1 MPRISSPWGNI
12 FCKFGKEAALC
23 LDKTI
28 IYTRDAG
35 GNVTQKKVYALSTQA
50 NYTHSVGDGYGY
62 SKLSINFPEIMAVAA
77 LVIYAPGVLGA
88 IETIGAVISI
98 FD

>member
-12 FCKFGKEAALC
+12 FCKFGKEAAVC

-35 GNVTQKKVYALSTQA
+35 GNVTQKKVESWLRDFLTNMTSELP
-50 NYTHSVGDGYGY
+50 V
-62 SKLSINFPEIMAVAA
+62 F
-77 LVIYAPGVLGA
+77 
-88 IETIGAVISI
+88 
-98 FD
+98 

>member
-12 FCKFGKEAALC
+12 FCKFGKEAVVC

-35 GNVTQKKVYALSTQA
+35 VNVIQKKVESWLRDFLTNMTSELPV
-50 NYTHSVGDGYGY
+50 S
-62 SKLSINFPEIMAVAA
+62 
-77 LVIYAPGVLGA
+77 
-88 IETIGAVISI
+88 
-98 FD
+98 

>member
-12 FCKFGKEAALC
+12 FCKFGKEAAVC

-35 GNVTQKKVYALSTQA
+35 SNVTQKKVYALSTQA
-50 NYTHSVGDGYGY
+50 NPEGRPEQTVVYAYADVWKDQVTAVDGQPVSVGHEQ
-62 SKLSINFPEIMAVAA
+62 NNTE
-77 LVIYAPGVLGA
+77 
-88 IETIGAVISI
+88 
-98 FD
+98 

>member
-12 FCKFGKEAALC
+12 FCKFGKEAAVC

-35 GNVTQKKVYALSTQA
+35 GNVIQKKVESWLRDFLA
-50 NYTHSVGDGYGY
+50 NMTSELPV
-62 SKLSINFPEIMAVAA
+62 S
-77 LVIYAPGVLGA
+77 
-88 IETIGAVISI
+88 
-98 FD
+98 

>member
-12 FCKFGKEAALC
+12 FCKFGKE
-23 LDKTI
+23 
-28 IYTRDAG
+28 
-35 GNVTQKKVYALSTQA
+35 
-50 NYTHSVGDGYGY
+50 
-62 SKLSINFPEIMAVAA
+62 AA

>member
-12 FCKFGKEAALC
+12 FCKFGKEAAVC

-35 GNVTQKKVYALSTQA
+35 GNVIQKKVESWLRDFLA
-50 NYTHSVGDGYGY
+50 NMTSELPV
-62 SKLSINFPEIMAVAA
+62 P
-77 LVIYAPGVLGA
+77 
-88 IETIGAVISI
+88 
-98 FD
+98 

>member
-12 FCKFGKEAALC
+12 FCKFGKEAVVC

-35 GNVTQKKVYALSTQA
+35 GNVTQKKVESWLRDFLTNMTSELPV
-50 NYTHSVGDGYGY
+50 S
-62 SKLSINFPEIMAVAA
+62 
-77 LVIYAPGVLGA
+77 
-88 IETIGAVISI
+88 
-98 FD
+98 